1 VSGELG
7 IVIPRELL
15 EKWLE
20 ELQRGNA
27 EAVAGVLAYML
38 RNRVPVPRKRLT
50 RVASPPLLG
59 AFVENA
65 PLVSVAMSP
74 LAEYTYRMLFKGRRG
89 VCVKQYMWA
98 VIVYRLGAYPS
109 PPLTWASACSTLLT
123 YRWAKL
129 PYRHGADALVDHVG
143 YSSEWDRAGSDVKRQ
158 AYRLLAS
165 SALSISGHTHAE
177 TLGKGYVSF
186 YMPEKLVNRLLNDF
200 AVLGIP
206 CIAPYEVFNK
216 RRVVYVLV
224 ESGEIKE
231 IKKIVP

>member
-1 VSGELG
+1 VSVLG

-27 EAVAGVLAYML
+27 DAVAGVLTYML
-38 RNRVPVPRKRLT
+38 RNRVPIPRKRLT

-59 AFVENA
+59 AYVEGSQ
-65 PLVSVAMSP
+65 LVSIAVSP
-74 LAEYTYRMLFKGRRG
+74 LAEYTYRLLFKGRRG

-98 VIVYRLGAYPS
+98 VIVYKLGAYPA
-109 PPLTWASACSTLLT
+109 PPLLWASTCSTLLT
-123 YRWAKL
+123 YKWAKL
-129 PYRHGADALVDHVG
+129 PYRHGADTLVDHVG
-143 YSSEWDRAGSDVKRQ
+143 YSSEWDRTSNEAKRQ

-165 SALSISGHTHAE
+165 TSLSVSGHMHSE

-186 YMPEKLVNRLLNDF
+186 FMPERQVDRLLNDF

-206 CIAPYEVFNK
+206 CIAPFEVFNK
-216 RRVVYVLV
+216 RRVVYILV
-224 ESGEIKE
+224 ENGEIRE
-231 IKKIVP
+231 IKKEK